1 MTFSPYYRSI
11 MMMQLFAKLPER
23 DIVHENISHFYG
35 ITKKENGTLNQMILV
50 MEYADSG
57 TLDSYLNEH
66 FNELKWNDKFQLAIQ
81 LASAILCLHENDI
94 SHNNMHANNI
104 LVHRKSVKL
113 TNFGLSKELGSIGAE
128 QIFEMLPYID
138 PKSFDLDNYK
148 FGKKSDVYSIGM
160 LLWQISSGCSP
171 FCTQKYNGTLAFA
184 ILNGQRETI
193 VKNTPIGYS
202 NLYNECWKLEP
213 DERPD
218 MQQVV
223 SVLTKLKSSNNFQ
236 ENNPNGNAIE
246 WIKNALNNKEVKFI
260 PFNELMSSKLLS
272 RGGFGFIMTATWTR
286 TGNPVVYK
294 RLTYPNSVKVDI
306 LNAFINELKI
316 HLQLDYSDR
325 IIRCFGISQDIT
337 TGEYLHI
344 MQYAD
349 GGDLQ
354 HYLENNFNR
363 LTWED
368 KERLAF
374 QIADGL
380 NHLHNKNVLYGD
392 LHSKNIVI
400 HENNVKIMDFGISKF
415 QNQSSIYIGNFGN
428 IAYLEPNRILDS
440 KFIYTKSSDIY
451 SFGILMWE
459 ISSGFPPF
467 KDSITKEYEELYK
480 NCWNIKPEQRPT
492 INKVLEEFAKMGFGI
507 NDKNKLIED
516 NSQTTSSLYL
526 L

>member
-1 MTFSPYYRSI
+1 MLAFRRTGREKTNNDTKINRVDCNDWLENFITEKKVKYVEYSNFKNIKFIRKNVFRANLKDDLFTLLSFDNDDATLREVTREFLIYSHANFISFS
-11 MMMQLFAKLPER
+11 
-23 DIVHENISHFYG
+23 
-35 ITKKENGTLNQMILV
+35 GTLNQMILV

-392 LHSKNIVI
+392 LEWAREVTIP
-400 HENNVKIMDFGISKF
+400 DT
-415 QNQSSIYIGNFGN
+415 
-428 IAYLEPNRILDS
+428 P
-440 KFIYTKSSDIY
+440 
-451 SFGILMWE
+451 
-459 ISSGFPPF
+459 
-467 KDSITKEYEELYK
+467 KEYEELYK